1 MLDGGVSLLRLSPR
15 PSGNVL
21 ESASDRGPRGMI
33 AALRRPKERSRKRA
47 QWTRSAQNPAY
58 RLIRQFCSAYRW
70 ITFLIPTAA
79 RLLQV
84 P

>member
-1 MLDGGVSLLRLSPR
+1 
-15 PSGNVL
+15 
-21 ESASDRGPRGMI
+21 MI